1 MIKTDFD
8 NKLTSFDKQ
17 VTWNITKHLE
27 VQRRRNSVI
36 TKDYNFFL
44 GRIYFTCNDGSKTHS
59 FIKTK
64 VQIMFLVGDQMDYI
78 TLNLRHYMLL
88 SYITFF
94 VYKMG
99 MKFDKDP
106 LAVDK
111 KITCPKLWTSMD

>member
-8 NKLTSFDKQ
+8 NKLISFDKQ

-36 TKDYNFFL
+36 RKDYNFFL

-59 FIKTK
+59 FMKTK
-64 VQIMFLVGDQMDYI
+64 VQIMFLVGNQMEYI

-88 SYITFF
+88 SYIKFF

-99 MKFDKDP
+99 IKFDKDP
-106 LAVDK
+106 LAAEQK
-111 KITCPKLWTSMD
+111 NYLT

>member
-27 VQRRRNSVI
+27 VQRRRNSVK

-64 VQIMFLVGDQMDYI
+64 VQIMFLVGNQMEYI

-88 SYITFF
+88 SYIKFF

-99 MKFDKDP
+99 IKFDKDP
-106 LAVDK
+106 LAAEQK
-111 KITCPKLWTSMD
+111 NYLT

>member
-17 VTWNITKHLE
+17 ITSIITKYLE
-27 VQRRRNSVI
+27 VQRKLNSVI
-36 TKDYNFFL
+36 TKEYNFFL

-64 VQIMFLVGDQMDYI
+64 VQIMLLVGSQMEYI

-88 SYITFF
+88 SYIKFSW
-94 VYKMG
+94 YKMG

-106 LAVDK
+106 LAVEQK
-111 KITCPKLWTSMD
+111 NYLT